1 LISITLPT
9 VAAAQAFRGVSHQLV
24 EPTLIDVLPT
34 SEDATR
40 NAEWWSKKTPEE
52 CLSLLLDPQSGVGFA
67 DTKYWTPLQTSRF
80 ADHIEA
86 RHLPVILRKVGGAKY
101 GWNGTPGVNIAFNK
115 LSYTKNGV
123 KRLQDIT
130 GYFRAGSMV
139 AVIGAPDAGVTT
151 FFDVLTNRHQKGE
164 VTGDVVINGRPRD
177 ESFNR
182 QVGYV
187 MKDDIHLPLMT
198 VRETMTFSAKLRWS
212 PIPNACEQVSQVR
225 VDTIIKLLGLR
236 GCANTII
243 GDGTIRGI
251 SGGERRRVTIG
262 NELVA
267 GTQAVLM
274 DLPTNGLDSATAY
287 EIMNSL
293 KQESLGGRSFI
304 CSLAQPSPEL
314 LGLFDT
320 IMILSKGSCIYFG
333 PRHEVISYLAALG
346 FHCPIGKPVPEFLE
360 ELSAVPHRFYGPAP
374 TATVS
379 TQNNKEVKEHGDVA
393 VTLPVPTLA
402 AVAGYVPPTPSVNTG
417 MTMEAAWT
425 TLVQAYQRS
434 VTFENVKAEV
444 ARELESGKTDS
455 DKVKVLTGW

>member
-1 LISITLPT
+1 MVPVMVQLIHLLVCASVHTI
-9 VAAAQAFRGVSHQLV
+9 QLSYDDR
-24 EPTLIDVLPT
+24 LID
-34 SEDATR
+34 R
-40 NAEWWSKKTPEE
+40 CKT
-52 CLSLLLDPQSGVGFA
+52 
-67 DTKYWTPLQTSRF
+67 
-80 ADHIEA
+80 
-86 RHLPVILRKVGGAKY
+86 
-101 GWNGTPGVNIAFNK
+101 GVNIAFNK

-177 ESFNR
+177 KSFGR
-182 QVGYV
+182 QVAYV
-187 MKDDIHLPLMT
+187 MKDDIHLPLLT
-198 VRETMTFSAKLRWS
+198 VRETLTFSAKLRGETTNS
-212 PIPNACEQVSQVR
+212 DQATSIH
-225 VDTIIKLLGLR
+225 VDMSIKLLGLR

-243 GDGTIRGI
+243 GNGELRGI

-262 NELVA
+262 CELVA
-267 GTQAVLM
+267 GTPAIVM

-287 EIMNSL
+287 DIMKSF
-293 KQESLGGRSFI
+293 KQQSLGGRSFI

-314 LGLFDT
+314 LRLFDT

-333 PRHEVISYLAALG
+333 PRREAVKYFAALG

-360 ELSAVPHRFYGPAP
+360 ELSAIPHRFYGPAP
-374 TATVS
+374 THTD
-379 TQNNKEVKEHGDVA
+379 KEVKQSNIEELA
-393 VTLPVPTLA
+393 SPLSVPTTITDGTPVASAPNGAAETIAVA

-455 DKVKVLTGW
+455 DKVKAFIGEYISTKSLLVCLPLDDLFC